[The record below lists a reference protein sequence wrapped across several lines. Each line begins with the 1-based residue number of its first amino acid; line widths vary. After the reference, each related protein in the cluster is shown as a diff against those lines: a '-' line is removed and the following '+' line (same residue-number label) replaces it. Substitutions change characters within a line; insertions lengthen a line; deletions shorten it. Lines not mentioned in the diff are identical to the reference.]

1 MSRWDHLLA
10 VQEHDT
16 NLDQLVHRR
25 ANLPERGELDA
36 AMASLRSIEAAV
48 ARTDDAKH
56 ELVRSQQR
64 LEDEIASLTDKATA
78 HDKTLYSGTIANPRE
93 LQALQDEIAA
103 LKRRVSH
110 LEDQEIELM
119 EQIEPLDAELVRLAD
134 EAKDRKSTRLNSS
147 H

>member
-36 AMASLRSIEAAV
+36 AMASLRSLEAAV
-48 ARTDDAKH
+48 ARPDDAKH

-64 LEDEIASLTDKATA
+64 LEDEIAPLNDKATA
-78 HDKTLYSGTIANPRE
+78 HDKTLTSGPNTTPTP
-93 LQALQDEIAA
+93 LQALPTDKAPQT
-103 LKRRVSH
+103 RRN
-110 LEDQEIELM
+110 
-119 EQIEPLDAELVRLAD
+119 
-134 EAKDRKSTRLNSS
+134 TG
-147 H
+147 

>member
-48 ARTDDAKH
+48 ARTDDATY

-64 LEDEIASLTDKATA
+64 IEDEIPLLTDKAT
-78 HDKTLYSGTIANPRE
+78 HPDTPLYSRPTDIRQTSCTGKACNE
-93 LQALQDEIAA
+93 G
-103 LKRRVSH
+103 
-110 LEDQEIELM
+110 
-119 EQIEPLDAELVRLAD
+119 
-134 EAKDRKSTRLNSS
+134 
-147 H
+147 

>member
-78 HDKTLYSGTIANPRE
+78 HDKTLYRSEEHTSE
-93 LQALQDEIAA
+93 LQ
-103 LKRRVSH
+103 S
-110 LEDQEIELM
+110 LM
-119 EQIEPLDAELVRLAD
+119 R
-134 EAKDRKSTRLNSS
+134 NSYA
-147 H
+147 

>member
-10 VQEHDT
+10 VQETDT
-16 NLDQLVHRR
+16 NLEQLVHRR

-56 ELVRSQQR
+56 GLVRSQQR
-64 LEDEIASLTDKATA
+64 REDEIASLTDKATA

-119 EQIEPLDAELVRLAD
+119 EQIEPLDAEA
-134 EAKDRKSTRLNSS
+134 RKSVV
-147 H
+147 

>member
-1 MSRWDHLLA
+1 MGEHRPRSCRRDRRTGRRVRGWPGMSRWDHLLA

-93 LQALQDEIAA
+93 LPAIGRAPGRE
-103 LKRRVSH
+103 RVC
-110 LEDQEIELM
+110 
-119 EQIEPLDAELVRLAD
+119 PYV
-134 EAKDRKSTRLNSS
+134 
-147 H
+147 

>member
-10 VQEHDT
+10 GQEHDT

-25 ANLPERGELDA
+25 SNRPERGELDA

-119 EQIEPLDAELVRLAD
+119 EQIGRASCRERGCQYV
-134 EAKDRKSTRLNSS
+134 
-147 H
+147 

>member
-16 NLDQLVHRR
+16 NLDQLIHRR

-56 ELVRSQQR
+56 ELGRSQQR

-78 HDKTLYSGTIANPRE
+78 QDKTIYSGTIANPSE
-93 LQALQDEIAA
+93 PPALPVEIASP
-103 LKRRVSH
+103 KRR
-110 LEDQEIELM
+110 E
-119 EQIEPLDAELVRLAD
+119 
-134 EAKDRKSTRLNSS
+134 
-147 H
+147 